1 MDPSNLPTAVTTDP
15 LIAAALLGSARM
27 SALPPPPD
35 PSLEATW
42 QAIDTDNPAV
52 AILQALALTR
62 ALHHAG
68 SRTQT
73 ARDSESPCPPESREP
88 LPGGAVDALIR
99 LLNGEFSEA
108 LPEALRLA
116 LASGRV
122 LPSRVL
128 PELLTAA
135 TRNHALRPAIPLVAG
150 ERGLWIAR
158 RHRKFSWLLEG
169 AAVADDVW
177 DGSHPALRIA
187 WLRQTRATD
196 PSRAA
201 TAISAQWSGEDA
213 PMRESILRVVAE
225 SPQPCDEAWLEAL
238 ALKDRRQDIRE
249 LAAVALS
256 TLADSGFRGRAI
268 ARVRERVKIELRL
281 LKRVIAV
288 KPPDTFDPA
297 WEADGIKGK
306 PLQGTGEKAWW
317 LRQMIAL
324 VPLVDWPDMLGVKES
339 ELFTLTL
346 DSDWREPLLLGW
358 IDSARRMPGRAQA
371 TQFLTFVATL
381 DPWPPSAAAKGLV
394 MAALLDALA
403 LADRFTNLDEL
414 ALPLGMT
421 LDLLARCGEPPPK
434 GKGNATLALLDAA
447 SLSIP
452 TGFSRQQA
460 RALAVCIP
468 HDAILPRLEALAK
481 LPELSAAAEEFA
493 TTLEFRRSLISHFK
507 LP

>member
-1 MDPSNLPTAVTTDP
+1 MTTDP

-27 SALPPPPD
+27 TALPPPPD
-35 PSLEATW
+35 PSLESTW
-42 QAIDTDNPAV
+42 QAIATENPAA

-62 ALHHAG
+62 ALHYSG
-68 SRTQT
+68 TRSQVIG
-73 ARDSESPCPPESREP
+73 DSESPCLPESRET
-88 LPGGAVDALIR
+88 LPGGAVDALMR
-99 LLNGEFSEA
+99 LLNGEFPEA

-122 LPSRVL
+122 LPGRVL

-135 TRNHALRPAIPLVAG
+135 TRNHALRPAIPLLVG

-169 AAVADDVW
+169 AVVPDDAW

-201 TAISAQWSGEDA
+201 AAISAQWPGEDA
-213 PMRESILRVVAE
+213 SMRESILRVVAE
-225 SPQPCDEAWLEAL
+225 SPQPCDEAWLQAL

-249 LAAVALS
+249 LAAAALS
-256 TLADSGFRGRAI
+256 TLADAGFRSRAI
-268 ARVRERVKIELRL
+268 ARVRERVKIERRL

-288 KPPDTFDPA
+288 KPPDSFDPA
-297 WEADGIKGK
+297 WEVDGIKEK
-306 PLQGTGEKAWW
+306 PPQGTGEKAWW

-324 VPLVDWPDMLGVKES
+324 VPLEDWPEMLGVKES
-339 ELFTLTL
+339 ELFTLAI
-346 DSDWREPLLLGW
+346 DPDWQEPLLLGW
-358 IDSARRMPGRAQA
+358 IDSARRMPGRASA
-371 TQFLTFVATL
+371 TQFLKFITRL

-403 LADRFTNLDEL
+403 PAYRFAILDEL
-414 ALPLGMT
+414 AMPLATT
-421 LDLLARCGEPPPK
+421 LDLLVRCGEPPPK
-434 GKGNATLALLDAA
+434 GKGKATLALLDAA

-452 TGFSRQQA
+452 TGFNRQQA
-460 RALAVCIP
+460 PALAVCIP
-468 HDAILPRLEALAK
+468 HDGIQPRLEALAK